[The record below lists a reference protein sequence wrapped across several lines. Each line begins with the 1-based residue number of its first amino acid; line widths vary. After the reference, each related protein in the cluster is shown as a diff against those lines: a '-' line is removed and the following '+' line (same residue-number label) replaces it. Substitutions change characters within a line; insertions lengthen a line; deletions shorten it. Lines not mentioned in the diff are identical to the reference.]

1 MRQGRPPCPVSVP
14 RGILESMPALLEDLR
29 DRLAET
35 AEAPWEGAGTLP
47 VAVALGAMALAAL
60 IEATS
65 REGWVPV
72 LDSLNLVFHE
82 AGHPIFGLFGWET
95 LTILGGTLMQV
106 LVPLAVAGA
115 AWSRRQAAGTALA
128 FAWAFQN
135 LHNIARYMADARAQV
150 LPLVGGG
157 EHDWFN
163 LFVRWGC
170 LDRDTAIAAATHA
183 IGWLGMAGSA
193 AWLIW
198 RWLRRAEADSALD

>member
-1 MRQGRPPCPVSVP
+1 MLGSMLPP
-14 RGILESMPALLEDLR
+14 LLEDLK
-29 DRLAET
+29 DRLQDLART
-35 AEAPWEGAGTLP
+35 PWEGAGTVP
-47 VAVALGAMALAAL
+47 ATSALAAMVL
-60 IEATS
+60 TALVEATS

-72 LDSLNLVFHE
+72 LDSLNLIFHE

-95 LTILGGTLMQV
+95 LAILGGTLMQV
-106 LVPLAVAGA
+106 LVPLLVAGA

-170 LDRDTAIAAATHA
+170 LDRDTSIAAATHTVA
-183 IGWLGMAGSA
+183 WLGMAGSA
-193 AWLIW
+193 AWLAW

>member
-1 MRQGRPPCPVSVP
+1 MLADM
-14 RGILESMPALLEDLR
+14 IADLKE
-29 DRLAET
+29 RLQDLART
-35 AEAPWEGAGTLP
+35 PWEGAGTVP
-47 VAVALGAMALAAL
+47 AASALAAMVL
-60 IEATS
+60 TALVEATS

-72 LDSLNLVFHE
+72 LDSLNLIFHE

-95 LTILGGTLMQV
+95 LAILGGTLMQV
-106 LVPLAVAGA
+106 LVPLLVAGA

-170 LDRDTAIAAATHA
+170 LDRDTSIAAATHTVA
-183 IGWLGMAGSA
+183 WLGMACSA
-193 AWLIW
+193 AWLAW

>member
-1 MRQGRPPCPVSVP
+1 M
-14 RGILESMPALLEDLR
+14 LPAPLEDLKER
-29 DRLAET
+29 VQDLASS
-35 AEAPWEGAGTLP
+35 PWEGAGTVP
-47 VAVALGAMALAAL
+47 AGAALAAMGL
-60 IEATS
+60 MALVEATS

-82 AGHPIFGLFGWET
+82 AGHPVFGLFGWET
-95 LTILGGTLMQV
+95 LAILGGTLMQV
-106 LVPLAVAGA
+106 LVPVLVAGA

-128 FAWAFQN
+128 SAWAFQN

-170 LDRDTAIAAATHA
+170 LDRDTAIAATTHT

-193 AWLIW
+193 AWLAW